1 MKKIKYYRLRAT
13 GLVFAALLFLVTGYF
28 NLKTGRLAEGMIT
41 LATGVILMGFFSAL
55 LVIKR
60 IGDTADD
67 QSE

>member
-1 MKKIKYYRLRAT
+1 MKKNKYYRVRAT
-13 GLVFAALLFLVTGYF
+13 VLVFAALLFLVAGYF

-41 LATGVILMGFFSAL
+41 LAASVILMGFFSAL

-60 IGDTADD
+60 IGDATDD